1 MTTYLDTARPA
12 CAERPLCIDTQ
23 LWALWD
29 VPQVKAWLL
38 EVPLQQRLKR
48 LERIGQLWEGS
59 TRWALMRSLNPELD
73 PGVLETLTA
82 APNPGPFN
90 PVHLTPPSELERL
103 VLEIGAADG
112 YAWAAHNSPQRIELL
127 AQVYWSKERVWHP
140 ELQAWMNQP

>member
-12 CAERPLCIDTQ
+12 WTERPLCIDTQ

-38 EVPLQQRLKR
+38 EVPRQQRLKR

-59 TRWALMRSLNPELD
+59 ARWALMRSLNPDLD
-73 PGVLETLTA
+73 LGVLETLTA
-82 APNPGPFN
+82 APDPGAFN
-90 PVHLTPPSELERL
+90 PSHLTPPSELERL

-112 YAWAAHNSPQRIELL
+112 YAWATHNSLQRIEQL
-127 AQVYWSKERVWHP
+127 AQGGWSRGQVWHP